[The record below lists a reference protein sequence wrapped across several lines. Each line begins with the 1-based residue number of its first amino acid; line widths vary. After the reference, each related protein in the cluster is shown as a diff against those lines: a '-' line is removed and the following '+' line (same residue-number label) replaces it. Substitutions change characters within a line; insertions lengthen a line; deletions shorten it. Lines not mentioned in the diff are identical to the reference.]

1 MPIYEYVCT
10 GCGLKFEEL
19 RPLCDAAES
28 ACCPKCQNTAKRV
41 LSTFRSVSKSESGI
55 STPIGGNSCSG
66 CSATSCN
73 SCGL

>member
-10 GCGLKFEEL
+10 KCNLKFEEL
-19 RPLCDAAES
+19 RPLCAS
-28 ACCPKCQNTAKRV
+28 ADGASCPQCHNNAKRV

-55 STPIGGNSCSG
+55 STPVGGSSCSS
-66 CSATSCN
+66 CSSASCS